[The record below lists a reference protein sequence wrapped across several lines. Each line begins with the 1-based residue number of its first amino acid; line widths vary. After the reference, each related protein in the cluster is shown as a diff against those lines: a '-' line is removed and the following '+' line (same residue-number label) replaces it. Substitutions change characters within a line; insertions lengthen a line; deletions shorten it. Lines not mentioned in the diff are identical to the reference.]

1 MLVEHEGESL
11 EIVWACAQDK
21 LLHSYDDLMVVV
33 EGADW
38 IRSRSAF
45 VLIRKTYMIAKFA

>member
-33 EGADW
+33 EGADR